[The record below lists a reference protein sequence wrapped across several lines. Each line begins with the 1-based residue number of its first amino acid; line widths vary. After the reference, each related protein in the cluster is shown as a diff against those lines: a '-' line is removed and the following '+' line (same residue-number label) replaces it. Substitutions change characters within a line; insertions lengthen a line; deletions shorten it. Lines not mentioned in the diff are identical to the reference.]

1 MPPTAIEFD
10 FTTKVERSV
19 DLDTAYKGVEDGR
32 FVWFDLDLEV
42 EDTPTREILCKL
54 KVDADVIE
62 DVMGYEVDTRYDLHE
77 HCLHLVLTSCKVG
90 GSGGLELHP
99 TEVVIGERYLITLRR
114 GKVTFIDMVRKH
126 YRADFMRFAKSPS
139 FLLYELWDHLVDAYQ
154 AVAHTFE
161 DRVEQMQALLMG
173 KVDDTIF
180 AKVSE
185 LQADLLHFR
194 KVLLPARS
202 VLTELSTRKTIFVS
216 EATQPF
222 LANFVGTIER
232 VLADVMVDREILSES
247 LNLYMSVV
255 GHRTN
260 RVMNKL
266 TVVSV
271 IFLPLTFLCGVY
283 GMNFEVL
290 PETKWQFGYLFFWG
304 IAAGIVA
311 TLLYIMRK
319 AQLL

>member
-1 MPPTAIEFD
+1 MPATAIEFD
-10 FTTKVERSV
+10 FATKVERSV
-19 DLDTAYKGVEDGR
+19 DLDTAYKGVADGR
-32 FVWFDLDLEV
+32 FVWFDLDLEL

-54 KVDADVIE
+54 NVDADVIE

-90 GSGGLELHP
+90 ATGGLELLP
-99 TEVVIGERYLITLRR
+99 VEVVIGERFLVTLRR
-114 GKVTFIDMVRKH
+114 GKVGFIDMVRKH
-126 YRADFMRFAKSPS
+126 YRADFVRFAKSPS
-139 FLLYELWDHLVDAYQ
+139 FLIYELWDHLVDAYQ

-202 VLTELSTRKTIFVS
+202 VLTELSTRKTLFVS

-222 LANFVGTIER
+222 LSNFVGTIER

-247 LNLYMSVV
+247 LNLYMSIV

-283 GMNFEVL
+283 GMNFEFL
-290 PETKWQFGYLFFWG
+290 PEFGWKYGYVYFWT
-304 IAAGIVA
+304 IAAIIVTTVLIA
-311 TLLYIMRK
+311 MRRIGLL
-319 AQLL
+319 